1 MPSDRRPGP
10 PGAPDPLARLAA
22 LLAEVSGGV
31 PPTPLELAELLWL
44 AGTMDT
50 DAAGAPPARPPRE
63 PAPHP
68 VAPGHRPEPAP
79 SPRAPREER
88 DAPRSPLHLP
98 SPATP
103 APPPGARTEPHA
115 TLLAPAP
122 PMLRHPLALQRSLRP
137 LKRRVDS
144 PVGLELDERA
154 TADRL
159 ARLGAAPD
167 GWLPVMRP
175 ARERW
180 LRLFLVCDAGPT
192 MPVWRP
198 LIRELRTALGQSG
211 VFRTVTVLRA
221 DPDGTVRGHG
231 AHAPGDG
238 RSAALVISDCMGP
251 QWREGPAGALWYAT
265 LHRWARRMP
274 LAVVQPLPEHLWRDT
289 ALPTVAGL
297 LASPYPAAPTAA
309 LAFTPYD
316 TPYDTPCDTPDAPR
330 RAVPLPVL
338 EPDPRWLANW
348 ASLVAAPG
356 GGEVPAAVAELD
368 GPLPADRDERTDV
381 GRLSPEELVL
391 RFRATASPQAFRLA
405 GHLALGRP
413 DLPVMRLVHAAI
425 EPDPRPRHLAEVI
438 LSGMLTTV
446 PGPPGSYAFRPGV
459 RDLLLRGLP
468 RTARNRTAEL
478 LERVGGLIDE
488 RAGRAPGD
496 FLASTPSRS
505 GTLTGPAAGE
515 AFATVRP
522 RIARR
527 LSGSVGP
534 SPAAGAGRSGSAP
547 ARDHATITFRAEGLA
562 GHPEARIT
570 LENAVHE
577 VLSRGALTPA
587 QYEVRVLPDG
597 YVVRTGPDVYLLPVL
612 VAILR
617 QLPGA
622 LAGLTDPP
630 RLRVLL
636 RDAPAAQ
643 ADLPEPPRRA
653 GTDLVVVVSPA
664 LWEEFAA
671 SSAAREP
678 LRFRPLYPAGAPSAP
693 PVAWFCPLGGPAG
706 PRDTD
711 APARD
716 LVRGPFLI
724 RDLHELGAPAPG
736 RTAVVH
742 TRPDGSLT
750 LLNPIQPYGTR
761 APHPATYYV
770 VDLTA
775 RQARHTVTLPGAR
788 GGSFAAAADLSWHVA
803 DPVAFVRAEVADVS
817 ELLLAHLLDRAAR
830 VTRHHPVRRVGGAQR
845 EIDSALGTWP
855 VPGLAVSC
863 SVRLAR
869 EGTPLPEPP
878 GRGAAGLPPAEAVAD
893 VLSRSATVLIGF
905 DGPLARL
912 FSAHTARE
920 AALDLL
926 SVVAEHRAPRDAF
939 AGRPPGSGDVSREAL
954 VHPLEV
960 LRAFA
965 HDPLG
970 AVLRERLDALELR
983 AAPDAPATHR
993 SVALVRALHTSG
1005 RRVVVVGDVGE
1016 QAVRRYLLPYRMPLS
1031 GIHGRADDLTLLM
1044 PHPDCLRRALGTS
1057 GAPAVPAAVAPA
1069 AVVIGSSVAEFT
1081 AARQSGLPFI
1091 GYTYTSA
1098 VRRSL
1103 REAGCALTVDSL
1115 DPLLDAARALS
1126 RPGGS

>member
-1 MPSDRRPGP
+1 MPSDPGP
-10 PGAPDPLARLAA
+10 GAADAPDPLVRLAGVLTEA
-22 LLAEVSGGV
+22 SGGV
-31 PPTPLELAELLWL
+31 RPTPLELAELLWL

-50 DAAGAPPARPPRE
+50 GTSGAPPAPP
-63 PAPHP
+63 
-68 VAPGHRPEPAP
+68 RPEPAP
-79 SPRAPREER
+79 GHAADPPPGSGPAPSAPRAGD

-98 SPATP
+98 PPASPS
-103 APPPGARTEPHA
+103 PGVRTEPHTA
-115 TLLAPAP
+115 LLAPAP

-154 TADRL
+154 TADRI

-167 GWLPVMRP
+167 RWLPVMRP
-175 ARERW
+175 VRERW
-180 LRLFLVCDAGPT
+180 LRLFLVHDAGPT

-198 LIRELRTALGQSG
+198 LIRELRTALAQSG

-221 DPDGTVRGHG
+221 GPDGTVRGQG
-231 AHAPGDG
+231 AHALGNG
-238 RSAALVISDCMGP
+238 RDAVLVVSDCMGP

-265 LHRWARRMP
+265 LHRWARRAP

-289 ALPTVAGL
+289 ALPAVAGL
-297 LASPYPAAPTAA
+297 LSAPYPAAPAAA
-309 LAFTPYD
+309 LVFSPYD
-316 TPYDTPCDTPDAPR
+316 APCDTTRAPR

-338 EPDPRWLANW
+338 EPEPRWLANW
-348 ASLVAAPG
+348 AALLAAPG

-368 GPLPADRDERTDV
+368 GPLPADLHDRTDV
-381 GRLSPEELVL
+381 GGLSPEELVL
-391 RFRATASPQAFRLA
+391 RFRATASPEAFRLA

-413 DLPVMRLVHAAI
+413 DLPVMRLVQAAV
-425 EPDPRPRHLAEVI
+425 EPAPRPRHLAEVI
-438 LSGMLTTV
+438 LSGMLATV

-505 GTLTGPAAGE
+505 GTLAVPAAGE

-527 LSGSVGP
+527 LSGSVEP
-534 SPAAGAGRSGSAP
+534 PPAAGAGRSGSGAP
-547 ARDHATITFRAEGLA
+547 PRAHAVITFRAEDLS

-570 LENAVHE
+570 LEYTVHKM
-577 VLSRGALTPA
+577 LSRGALRPQ
-587 QYEVRVLPDG
+587 QYEVRVRPDG
-597 YVVRTGPDVYLLPVL
+597 YVVRTDPDAYLLPVL
-612 VAILR
+612 VAVLR
-617 QLPGA
+617 GLPEA
-622 LAGLTDPP
+622 LAGLADPP
-630 RLRVLL
+630 RLRVTLQ
-636 RDAPAAQ
+636 DASAAG
-643 ADLPEPPRRA
+643 ADLPEPPRHA
-653 GTDLVVVVSPA
+653 DTGLVVVVPPS
-664 LWEEFAA
+664 LYGEFTA

-678 LRFRPLYPAGAPSAP
+678 LRFQPLYPPGAPSVP

-706 PRDTD
+706 PADTD
-711 APARD
+711 APAHD
-716 LVRGPFLI
+716 LVRGPLI
-724 RDLHELGAPAPG
+724 TRDLNELGTPAPG

-742 TRPDGSLT
+742 TGPDGSLT
-750 LLNPIQPYGTR
+750 LLNPVQPYGTR

-775 RQARHTVTLPGAR
+775 RRARHTVSLPGAR
-788 GGSFAAAADLSWHVA
+788 GGSFTAAVDLSWHVA
-803 DPVAFVRAEVADVS
+803 DPVAFVRAEAVRVS
-817 ELLLAHLLDRAAR
+817 ERLLTHLLEVAAR
-830 VTRHHPVRRVGGAQR
+830 VTRRHPVRRVGGAQR
-845 EIDSALGTWP
+845 EIDSALGSWP

-863 SVRLAR
+863 SVRLTR
-869 EGTPLPEPP
+869 E
-878 GRGAAGLPPAEAVAD
+878 AAPPAEPSGREEPAPLPLPDALAGALAD
-893 VLSRSATVLIGF
+893 CPTVLIGF

-912 FSAHTARE
+912 FSASTARE

-926 SVVAEHRAPRDAF
+926 SVVSEHRAPQEALE
-939 AGRPPGSGDVSREAL
+939 GRPLGGGDVSRKAP

-970 AVLRERLDALELR
+970 AALRDRLDELELR
-983 AAPDAPATHR
+983 AVPEAPATHR
-993 SVALVRALHTSG
+993 SVALVRALHASG
-1005 RRVVVVGDVGE
+1005 RRVVIVSDVGE
-1016 QAVRRYLLPYRMPLS
+1016 QALRRYLLPHRVPLA

-1057 GAPAVPAAVAPA
+1057 GTSAGGA

-1081 AARQSGLPFI
+1081 AARRGGLRFI
-1091 GYTYTSA
+1091 GYAYTA
-1098 VRRSL
+1098 AIRRGL
-1103 REAGCALTVDSL
+1103 REAGCELTVDSL
-1115 DPLLDAARALS
+1115 EPLLEAVRALP
-1126 RPGGS
+1126 RPDGA